1 MRDPGHLKESLILQK
16 QITMKK
22 LFTIT
27 AILVC
32 AISVFAQSPQKLSY
46 QAIVRDN
53 DNKLVRGHSVGM
65 KVSILQGSAKGN
77 LVYAETQNPLANANG
92 LISIKIG
99 GGKSTEGSFADINW
113 SNGPYFIKTETDPE
127 GGKNYSISGTSQL
140 LSVPY
145 ALHAESAENY
155 SEQDPKFSQSVA
167 GTIQSS
173 DIEKWNSTDDELQK
187 ISINNDVIQLNR
199 GGGSVKIPNTW
210 KSNGKNISN
219 PNSGNVGI
227 GVSNPVAKLE
237 VNGELIRTIAYATG
251 NDVYRKKGL
260 VGSRVLKFT
269 KRKNDTKVRVMY
281 TDNLNSEK
289 QRPCSWEIRVND
301 TVVSNNK
308 PIIYSYYSNDAIHR
322 STNLLGYIEGLPAG
336 AHEIQ
341 VWVGCA
347 EGYSDCYCETGW
359 KESTWVIEAEEVN

>member
-1 MRDPGHLKESLILQK
+1 
-16 QITMKK
+16 MKK

-46 QAIVRDN
+46 QAVVRDS

-65 KVSILQGSAKGN
+65 KVSILRGSAKGN
-77 LVYAETQNPLANANG
+77 LVYAETHNPLANANG

-99 GGKSTEGSFADINW
+99 GGKSTEGSFADIDW
-113 SNGPYFIKTETDPE
+113 SNGPYFIKTETDPD

-187 ISINNDVIQLNR
+187 ISINDDVIQLNR
-199 GGGSVKIPNTW
+199 GGGSVKIPNSW
-210 KSNGKNISN
+210 DSKGNNISN

-227 GVSNPVAKLE
+227 GVSNPAAKLE

-251 NDVYRKKGL
+251 NGPEDGTDN
-260 VGSRVLKFT
+260 GQITSRVLKFT
-269 KRKNDTKVRVMY
+269 KRKGETKVRVMY
-281 TDNLNSEK
+281 TDNLRAKNSK
-289 QRPCSWEIRVND
+289 ACRWEIKVDGNPVAPIPIYTDIHSTDND
-301 TVVSNNK
+301 FNSG
-308 PIIYSYYSNDAIHR
+308 II
-322 STNLLGYIEGLPAG
+322 LGFIEGLSAG
-336 AHEIQ
+336 EHEIQ
-341 VWVGCA
+341 VWVAPAPNEPNC
-347 EGYSDCYCETGW
+347 DCSTGW
-359 KESTWVIEAEEVN
+359 GGSTWVIQAEEVN